1 MVSMPKMIENII
13 KAAIGKRETM
23 ERMNRV
29 VGDPMSMIEVT
40 RIIVLK
46 SHVQAGVSGM
56 THHITKVVRQ
66 ERKKIQPQSTNQ
78 KVCI

>member
-13 KAAIGKRETM
+13 KAAIGKIM

-40 RIIVLK
+40 RIIVL
-46 SHVQAGVSGM
+46 
-56 THHITKVVRQ
+56 
-66 ERKKIQPQSTNQ
+66 N
-78 KVCI
+78 